1 MYIPVG
7 TLLVEAYES
16 SFEAAKSAK
25 YLEKSIPLVYNQPM
39 NRGPFQE
46 FHSADDGQEVKVDD
60 AGSTESHVD
69 EQQCQIPCA
78 EDDDAS
84 RHEPKYDMIDMF
96 AVPPP
101 PMVVA
106 PDDTENGRKEI
117 IYTIV
122 PGQIAAAAERR
133 GIIPYHVYGI
143 SWPNMDGEIPIERSY
158 YFKPYDE
165 DYSDS
170 DFYDDE
176 DDDSGLDSNGVAGEQ
191 TNNEKN
197 VYLGGRYSFSVQEQR
212 KGCQCN
218 M

>member
-1 MYIPVG
+1 
-7 TLLVEAYES
+7 
-16 SFEAAKSAK
+16 
-25 YLEKSIPLVYNQPM
+25 M

-60 AGSTESHVD
+60 AGITESHVD

-143 SWPNMDGEIPIERSY
+143 FWPDLGEEFPIERSY

-170 DFYDDE
+170 DFSEDE
-176 DDDSGLDSNGVAGEQ
+176 DDSGHSIKQAKQRREWVSVTG
-191 TNNEKN
+191 
-197 VYLGGRYSFSVQEQR
+197 SFLCCFLFILMYINLHSSLPLQLVTIS
-212 KGCQCN
+212 
-218 M
+218 

>member
-1 MYIPVG
+1 M
-7 TLLVEAYES
+7 T
-16 SFEAAKSAK
+16 
-25 YLEKSIPLVYNQPM
+25 
-39 NRGPFQE
+39 
-46 FHSADDGQEVKVDD
+46 DDDSGSDD
-60 AGSTESHVD
+60 SGSTESHVD
-69 EQQCQIPCA
+69 DEQQCQKPSA
-78 EDDDAS
+78 EDEDAS
-84 RHEPKYDMIDMF
+84 RHEPKYDVTDMF

-106 PDDTENGRKEI
+106 PDDSENGRKEI

-143 SWPNMDGEIPIERSY
+143 FWPDLGEEFPIERSY

-191 TNNEKN
+191 TKTMEKI
-197 VYLGGRYSFSVQEQR
+197 
-212 KGCQCN
+212 
-218 M
+218 

>member
-1 MYIPVG
+1 
-7 TLLVEAYES
+7 
-16 SFEAAKSAK
+16 
-25 YLEKSIPLVYNQPM
+25 M
-39 NRGPFQE
+39 NRGLFQE

-60 AGSTESHVD
+60 AGITESHVDD
-69 EQQCQIPCA
+69 EQQCQIPSA
-78 EDDDAS
+78 EDAS
-84 RHEPKYDMIDMF
+84 RHEPKKYDMIDMF

-143 SWPNMDGEIPIERSY
+143 SWPNMDEEIPIERSY

-170 DFYDDE
+170 DFSDDE
-176 DDDSGLDSNGVAGEQ
+176 DDVSGLDSNGVAGEQ
-191 TNNEKN
+191 TKTMEKI
-197 VYLGGRYSFSVQEQR
+197 
-212 KGCQCN
+212 
-218 M
+218 